1 MSDKRYKI
9 VYCTP
14 SLYMAGGVER
24 VLTLK
29 ANYFANIYGYDV
41 TIITTDGNDKP
52 NFFPLSKSVKVLNLD
67 INFEEMWHRSF
78 FKRLCLYIP
87 KENRFKKRLAEELYR
102 IRPDITISLLRR
114 EINFLTEIHDGSKK
128 IGEIHIN
135 RAHYRNFTPNRT
147 NPFKA
152 LFSRYWMHGLVNK
165 VKKLDRFVVLTEY
178 DRQAWQEIPRV
189 DVIPNPLPFY
199 PKEMPVTRKKRVI
212 AVGRYFDEKGY
223 DMLLKAW
230 ALVEKMNA
238 DWELI
243 IYGDGNKPYYEKIAS
258 SLNLNM
264 KRCRLNDSISDVQK
278 EYLNSSLFVCTSRF
292 EGFGMGIVE
301 AMACGLPVVAF
312 DCLWGPR
319 SIITDGEDGL
329 LVENGNIEKMA
340 DTILSLINHPQR
352 ISEMGKNARKNV
364 QRFNI
369 DTVAKKWKRLF
380 DSL

>member
-1 MSDKRYKI
+1 MLSKRYKI

-29 ANYFANIYGYDV
+29 ANYFADIYGYDV

-67 INFEEMWHRSF
+67 IYFEEMWHRSF

-87 KENRFKKRLAEELYR
+87 KEKRFKKRLTEELYR

-114 EINFLTEIHDGSKK
+114 EINFLTDIHDGSKK
-128 IGEIHIN
+128 LGEIHIN
-135 RAHYRNFTPNRT
+135 RAHYRNFTPNRS

-152 LFSRYWMHGLVNK
+152 IFARYWKHGLVEK
-165 VKKLDRFVVLTEY
+165 LKRLDRFVVLTEY

-199 PKEMPVTRKKRVI
+199 PDQVPSVRRQRII

-230 ALVEKMNA
+230 SIVERA
-238 DWELI
+238 SDDWELD
-243 IYGDGNKPYYEKIAS
+243 IYGDGNKPYYEKIAA
-258 SLNLNM
+258 SLNLDQ

-278 EYLNSSLFVCTSRF
+278 EYLDSSLFVCTSRF

-340 DTILSLINHPQR
+340 DTILSLINHPER
-352 ISEMGKNARKNV
+352 ISEMGMNARRNV
-364 QRFNI
+364 RRFNI
-369 DTVAKKWKRLF
+369 DVVAKKWKRLF